1 MQQRNLSALAEPRA
15 ALEHLTTM
23 LNITDLE
30 TLLCKDEWPGG
41 PRAAFP
47 KLETYKRKE
56 LRRYD
61 KETGAEGY
69 SLTLEAL
76 CLSWMLQLRLCYLPE
91 SEHKEQ
97 GHSSCLALLQE
108 MLSLQSFNSFDPI
121 AQHEILEAVAVYN
134 GQLLEDVELLSLGK
148 LAGESLKQARMRHNF
163 AATATRTASN
173 MIDVV
178 IIGAGISGISCAKH
192 LHASD
197 RSGQLRIK
205 IVEAAPRAGG
215 RAKTLEQ
222 NGSTIELGA
231 SWVHGEKGNAIYD
244 YASTKDLLL
253 PDSWMSDPDWRWEDR
268 PLRHMCGLEASD
280 AEKKVFAEVEQAF
293 DAFLDKAS
301 LMDEPGE
308 KSLGNLLDEKFHEW
322 AKRKE
327 HDARMMQAAFEFKK
341 REFISGIGSLDLYT
355 ASLAGYVQ
363 AEDVGPEC
371 VPLRRGYSSIVQAL
385 LQEIPDSEIVYGSG
399 VKEVKNRDDHVEVF
413 LESGSAI
420 VARAA
425 VHTHPTYFGTA
436 HGAYESGA
444 RCASEVMQTLEK
456 PAP

>member
-1 MQQRNLSALAEPRA
+1 MFRRPQTKRVIVATPCAPCAAIRINQSMRIMVRKLVRFSMQLVSVGSR
-15 ALEHLTTM
+15 
-23 LNITDLE
+23 
-30 TLLCKDEWPGG
+30 
-41 PRAAFP
+41 FF
-47 KLETYKRKE
+47 
-56 LRRYD
+56 LR
-61 KETGAEGY
+61 G
-69 SLTLEAL
+69 
-76 CLSWMLQLRLCYLPE
+76 
-91 SEHKEQ
+91 
-97 GHSSCLALLQE
+97 
-108 MLSLQSFNSFDPI
+108 
-121 AQHEILEAVAVYN
+121 
-134 GQLLEDVELLSLGK
+134 
-148 LAGESLKQARMRHNF
+148 
-163 AATATRTASN
+163 
-173 MIDVV
+173 
-178 IIGAGISGISCAKH
+178 
-192 LHASD
+192 SD
-197 RSGQLRIK
+197 T
-205 IVEAAPRAGG
+205 E
-215 RAKTLEQ
+215 
-222 NGSTIELGA
+222 
-231 SWVHGEKGNAIYD
+231 AIYD

-425 VHTHPTYFGTA
+425 VVTVSLGVLKSGDLRFTPKLPEEKLEAIRKTGFGHIEKCILKFDADTWEDLKQGFHCLWPPEGDA
-436 HGAYESGA
+436 FRPALLRNWEAWQSDPPSLKRPPPSYHG
-444 RCASEVMQTLEK
+444 R
-456 PAP
+456 